1 MRLLLSVP
9 TEIVLDERVT
19 KVIAESPDGHFCLLP
34 RHVDVATV
42 LVPGLLTYLR
52 PDGVEA
58 VVAVDHGVLVKV
70 GDDVRVACER
80 AQPAASAEAAARAV
94 RERFVVQS
102 EREKR
107 ARSTLAR
114 LEGDVV
120 RRLGELRGRHGA

>member
-1 MRLLLSVP
+1 MRLFLSVP
-9 TEIVLDERVT
+9 TEVLLDEPVT
-19 KVIAESPDGHFCLLP
+19 KVIAESPAGHFCLLP
-34 RHVDVATV
+34 RHVDIATV
-42 LVPGLLTYLR
+42 LVPGLLTYIR
-52 PDGVEA
+52 EGGAEA

-80 AQPAASAEAAARAV
+80 AQPAPDAEAAARAV
-94 RERFVVQS
+94 RERFAVQS

-107 ARSTLAR
+107 ARATLAR

>member
-9 TEIVLDERVT
+9 TEIVLDEEAA

-34 RHVDVATV
+34 QHVDLATV
-42 LVPGLLTYLR
+42 LVPGLLTWWR
-52 PDGVEA
+52 DDGSEV

-70 GDDVRVACER
+70 GDAVRVACER
-80 AQPAASAEAAARAV
+80 ALPTADAASAERAVLERFAVQSDRERRARA
-94 RERFVVQS
+94 
-102 EREKR
+102 
-107 ARSTLAR
+107 TLAR